1 MIDHVEIRPWHDRH
15 QFNGNCIVFSWGKN
29 LHRRSNIGKKWV
41 YAARH
46 STHYVDAVVDMK
58 RNRAA
63 FLPSCTVSQRGFI
76 LWLACFWS
84 CVVAGFNI
92 PAAKMALKAVLY
104 LYPHI
109 PSPPL
114 LNTPKLFLIC
124 GCSPYTPPQPTTYL
138 LPLFFSSSPL
148 VISTCNVWIFYNV
161 I

>member
-1 MIDHVEIRPWHDRH
+1 MTGINLMV
-15 QFNGNCIVFSWGKN
+15 IVLFFSWGKN

-46 STHYVDAVVDMK
+46 STHYVDAVLDMK

-104 LYPHI
+104 FCTPTPPHPLFSTLLSYFWFVVAVPI
-109 PSPPL
+109 PPPPNNHISPP
-114 LNTPKLFLIC
+114 
-124 GCSPYTPPQPTTYL
+124 S
-138 LPLFFSSSPL
+138 FFSSSPL
-148 VISTCNVWIFYNV
+148 VIRTCNVWIFYNV